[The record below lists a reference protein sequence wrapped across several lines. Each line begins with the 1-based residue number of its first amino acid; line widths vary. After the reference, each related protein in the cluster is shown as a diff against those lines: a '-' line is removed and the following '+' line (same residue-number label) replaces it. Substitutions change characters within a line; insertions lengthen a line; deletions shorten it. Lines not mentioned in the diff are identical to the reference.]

1 MAKFQSTLIEQ
12 ASGKLGE
19 NIVMRQ
25 TATGKI
31 LCKAP
36 KKASTPRRSEKQ
48 AYTRL
53 QMANLLANYRL
64 YSGKLAEAFESKR
77 AGLSDVNM
85 FVSANW
91 GHGPVY
97 LTRPM
102 RIQGACV
109 LADDLFSIGSIEP
122 IGYGL
127 NSAGK
132 LVTNLNLGIE
142 IGAGTTVAQFSGAL
156 MTATE
161 NWREG
166 DQLTFFVGTQ
176 YTGTD
181 GLPRANMRAQKV
193 VLSLDDQ
200 TKLWDVVTSEGFS
213 TVDGY
218 LATGMVLSEMGCAWV
233 HSRENSG
240 QTKVSTQRLVVVSEV
255 LGQYQ
260 TYEAMKAAADSYGG
274 INKSAVY
281 LNPQS
286 RLNEIVGGS
295 ASGGYTGS
303 GGSQNTGGGTNTGGN
318 GGGTNTG
325 GNTGGETPSG
335 GGGDNTGGG
344 SGTITSVAAPVF
356 SGETQFTESTQVTMS
371 AEAGATI
378 HYTLDGSTPTAAS
391 TVYSGPV
398 TLSET
403 TTVKAVAVKD
413 GVTSSVTSRTYT
425 KSAGN
430 GGGGNGNGGDME

>member
-64 YSGKLAEAFESKR
+64 YSGKLAEAFENKNPG
-77 AGLSDVNM
+77 AHDANM

-97 LTRPM
+97 LTRQM

-122 IGYGL
+122 IGYALASTG
-127 NSAGK
+127 SAQGR

-142 IGAGTTVAQFSGAL
+142 IGATTTVAQFSGAL
-156 MTATE
+156 MTAND

-166 DQLTFFVGTQ
+166 DQMTFFVGTQ

-181 GLPRANMRAQKV
+181 GMPRANMRAQKV

-240 QTKVSTQRLVVVSEV
+240 ATKVSTQRLVVVSEV

-286 RLNEIVGGS
+286 SLNE
-295 ASGGYTGS
+295 TL
-303 GGSQNTGGGTNTGGN
+303 GGG
-318 GGGTNTG
+318 TG
-325 GNTGGETPSG
+325 GNTGGGSNTNDTNG
-335 GGGDNTGGG
+335 TNTGGSSTG
-344 SGTITSVAAPVF
+344 SGTTGGGTGSVDPVTVAAPQF
-356 SGETQFTESTQVTMS
+356 SGETQFTESTTVTMT
-371 AEAGATI
+371 AEDGAEI
-378 HYTLDGSTPTAAS
+378 RYTTDGSEPTAAS
-391 TVYSGPV
+391 TLYSAPV
-398 TLSET
+398 TLTAT
-403 TTVKAVAVKD
+403 TTVKAKAFKNGTVS
-413 GVTSSVTSRTYT
+413 TTTSRTYT
-425 KSAGN
+425 KSS
-430 GGGGNGNGGDME
+430 GGGSGDMN

>member
-12 ASGKLGE
+12 ASGKLGD

-97 LTRPM
+97 LTRQM

-176 YTGTD
+176 YAGVD
-181 GLPRANMRAQKV
+181 GMPRANMRAQKV

-240 QTKVSTQRLVVVSEV
+240 ATKVSTQRLVVVSEV

-286 RLNEIVGGS
+286 SLNEYVGGS
-295 ASGGYTGS
+295 ASGGYNGS
-303 GGSQNTGGGTNTGGN
+303 GGSQNTGGGTGSVTPSTPKLTISRTGTGTSTVTAN
-318 GGGTNTG
+318 GEGVSSGAEVAAGTEVTVSVTPAEGTVPTASLN
-325 GNTGGETPSG
+325 GNTVTLTESEGVYSGTFQMPSANATLVINSG
-335 GGGDNTGGG
+335 GATGGG
-344 SGTITSVAAPVF
+344 SG
-356 SGETQFTESTQVTMS
+356 
-371 AEAGATI
+371 
-378 HYTLDGSTPTAAS
+378 
-391 TVYSGPV
+391 
-398 TLSET
+398 
-403 TTVKAVAVKD
+403 
-413 GVTSSVTSRTYT
+413 
-425 KSAGN
+425 
-430 GGGGNGNGGDME
+430 DMD

>member
-1 MAKFQSTLIEQ
+1 MAKFSSTLIEQ
-12 ASGKLGE
+12 ASGKLGD

-25 TATGKI
+25 TAKGKI

-64 YSGKLAEAFESKR
+64 YSGKLAEAFENKNPG
-77 AGLSDVNM
+77 AHDANM

-97 LTRPM
+97 LTRQM

-122 IGYGL
+122 IGYALASTG
-127 NSAGK
+127 SAQGR

-142 IGAGTTVAQFSGAL
+142 IGATTTVAQFSGAL
-156 MTATE
+156 MTAND

-166 DQLTFFVGTQ
+166 DQMTFFVGTQ
-176 YTGTD
+176 YVGVD
-181 GLPRANMRAQKV
+181 EMPRANMRAQKV

-218 LATGMVLSEMGCAWV
+218 LATGMVLDEMGCAWV
-233 HSRENSG
+233 HSRNENSG
-240 QTKVSTQRLVVVSEV
+240 NTKVSTQRLVVVSEV
-255 LGQYQ
+255 LPQYQ
-260 TYEAMKAAADSYGG
+260 TYAAMKAAADSYGG
-274 INKSAVY
+274 INKNAVY

-286 RLNEIVGGS
+286 SLNEYVGGIS
-295 ASGGYTGS
+295 SGSSSGS
-303 GGSQNTGGGTNTGGN
+303 GTNTNGSNGTNTGGSSTGSGTT
-318 GGGTNTG
+318 GGGT
-325 GNTGGETPSG
+325 
-335 GGGDNTGGG
+335 G
-344 SGTITSVAAPVF
+344 SVDPVTVAAPQF
-356 SGETQFTESTQVTMS
+356 SGETQFTESTTVTMT
-371 AEAGATI
+371 AEDGAEI
-378 HYTLDGSTPTAAS
+378 RYTTDGSEPTATS
-391 TVYSGPV
+391 TLYSAPV
-398 TLSET
+398 TLTAT
-403 TTVKAVAVKD
+403 TTVKAKAFKN
-413 GVTSSVTSRTYT
+413 GTASTTTSRTYT
-425 KSAGN
+425 KSS
-430 GGGGNGNGGDME
+430 GGGSGDMN

>member
-1 MAKFQSTLIEQ
+1 MAKFSSTLIEQ

-64 YSGKLAEAFESKR
+64 YSGKLAEAFENKNPG
-77 AGLSDVNM
+77 AHDANM

-97 LTRPM
+97 LTRQM

-122 IGYGL
+122 IGYAL
-127 NSAGK
+127 NGEGK

-142 IGAGTTVAQFSGAL
+142 ITATTTVAQFSGAL
-156 MTATE
+156 MTAND

-166 DQLTFFVGTQ
+166 DQMTFFVGTQ
-176 YTGTD
+176 YVGVD
-181 GLPRANMRAQKV
+181 EMPRANMRAQKV

-200 TKLWDVVTSEGFS
+200 TKLWDVVTNEGFS

-218 LATGMVLSEMGCAWV
+218 LATGMVLDEMGCAWV
-233 HSRENSG
+233 HSRNENSG
-240 QTKVSTQRLVVVSEV
+240 NTKVSTQRLVVVSEV
-255 LGQYQ
+255 LPQYQ
-260 TYEAMKAAADSYGG
+260 TYAAMKAAADSYGG
-274 INKSAVY
+274 INKNAVY

-286 RLNEIVGGS
+286 SLNEYVGGIS
-295 ASGGYTGS
+295 SGSSSGSGTNTNGSNGTNTGGSSTGS
-303 GGSQNTGGGTNTGGN
+303 ETGGGTNTGGGDN
-318 GGGTNTG
+318 PSTGSGTTGGGT
-325 GNTGGETPSG
+325 
-335 GGGDNTGGG
+335 G
-344 SGTITSVAAPVF
+344 SVDPVTVAAPQF
-356 SGETQFTESTQVTMS
+356 SGETQFTESTTVTMT
-371 AEAGATI
+371 AEDGAEI
-378 HYTLDGSTPTAAS
+378 RYTTDGSEPTATS
-391 TVYSGPV
+391 TLYSAPV
-398 TLSET
+398 TLTAT
-403 TTVKAVAVKD
+403 TTVKAKAFKN
-413 GVTSSVTSRTYT
+413 GTASTTTSRTYT
-425 KSAGN
+425 KSS
-430 GGGGNGNGGDME
+430 GGGSGDMN

>member
-1 MAKFQSTLIEQ
+1 MAKFSSTLIEQ
-12 ASGKLGE
+12 ASGRLGE

-25 TATGKI
+25 TAKGKI

-77 AGLSDVNM
+77 AGLSDANM

-97 LTRPM
+97 LTRQM

-142 IGAGTTVAQFSGAL
+142 IGATTTVAQFSGAL
-156 MTATE
+156 MTAND

-176 YTGTD
+176 YMDVD
-181 GLPRANMRAQKV
+181 GMPRANMRAQKV

-240 QTKVSTQRLVVVSEV
+240 ATKVSTQRLVVVSEV

-260 TYEAMKAAADSYGG
+260 TYEAMKVAADSYGG

-286 RLNEIVGGS
+286 SLNEYVGSVSGGTTGGGS
-295 ASGGYTGS
+295 
-303 GGSQNTGGGTNTGGN
+303 GSQNTGGGNNTGGN
-318 GGGTNTG
+318 
-325 GNTGGETPSG
+325 SG
-335 GGGDNTGGG
+335 GGNSGSVTLSAPSLSGNT
-344 SGTITSVAAPVF
+344 P
-356 SGETQFTESTQVTMS
+356 FTESTQVTMS
-371 AEAGATI
+371 GPDGAEI
-378 HYTLDGSTPTAAS
+378 HYTTDGTTPTAES
-391 TVYSGPV
+391 PVYSEPL
-398 TLSET
+398 TLTAT
-403 TTVKAVAVKD
+403 TTVKAIAIKD
-413 GVTSSVTSRTYT
+413 GVSSEVTSRLYT
-425 KSAGN
+425 KSSNDDGM
-430 GGGGNGNGGDME
+430 GQD